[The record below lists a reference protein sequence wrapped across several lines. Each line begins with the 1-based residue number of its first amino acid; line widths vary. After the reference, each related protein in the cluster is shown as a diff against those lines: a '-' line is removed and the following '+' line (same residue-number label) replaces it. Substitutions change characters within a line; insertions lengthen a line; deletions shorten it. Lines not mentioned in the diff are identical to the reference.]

1 MQEVLKE
8 IEKLTRTNNGYIPN
22 VGWAYEEI
30 RKLVKRELEKQN
42 VNKSGNN

>member
-1 MQEVLKE
+1 MTEVLKE

-30 RKLVKRELEKQN
+30 RKVVKRELEKLN
-42 VNKSGNN
+42 GKADSN